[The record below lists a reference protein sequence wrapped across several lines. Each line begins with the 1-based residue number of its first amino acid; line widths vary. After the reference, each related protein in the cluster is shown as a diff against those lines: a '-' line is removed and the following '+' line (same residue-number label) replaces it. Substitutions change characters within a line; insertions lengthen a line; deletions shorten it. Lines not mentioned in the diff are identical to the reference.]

1 MAIGSKAYHTH
12 HPSASRAV
20 PDAKRPYIY
29 CLFAPFARVHN
40 AIMRAWRSAPVTM
53 RVTAWIAVLTLFV
66 HAVVMATHVPPALT
80 AALSQA
86 TQVAVADEHCHH
98 HAMAEAPA
106 VDSGHAEHGSPSPAG
121 MPGHFTYCPICLS
134 LHGGK
139 ILGPSAAPVLALPV
153 VAVVAQPLPPD
164 EAVHHE
170 RPARP
175 FSARAPPVVV

>member
-1 MAIGSKAYHTH
+1 MA
-12 HPSASRAV
+12 
-20 PDAKRPYIY
+20 
-29 CLFAPFARVHN
+29 
-40 AIMRAWRSAPVTM
+40 M

-66 HAVVMATHVPPALT
+66 HAVVMATHVPPPLA

-86 TQVAVADEHCHH
+86 ARIAVADEHCHDH
-98 HAMAEAPA
+98 GMAQAGDEASGDEAVEDAVTMAMAAMGN
-106 VDSGHAEHGSPSPAG
+106 GHTGHESPSPAG

-139 ILGPSAAPVLALPV
+139 ILGPSTAPVLALPV
-153 VAVVAQPLPPD
+153 VAVVAPPLPPD
-164 EAVHHE
+164 EAVHYE

>member
-1 MAIGSKAYHTH
+1 
-12 HPSASRAV
+12 
-20 PDAKRPYIY
+20 
-29 CLFAPFARVHN
+29 
-40 AIMRAWRSAPVTM
+40 M

-66 HAVVMATHVPPALT
+66 HAVVMATHVPPPLA
-80 AALSQA
+80 AALSQTA
-86 TQVAVADEHCHH
+86 QIAVADEHCHDH
-98 HAMAEAPA
+98 EMAEAPA
-106 VDSGHAEHGSPSPAG
+106 VGNGHTGHESPSPAG

-139 ILGPSAAPVLALPV
+139 ILGPSAAPLLALPV
-153 VAVVAQPLPPD
+153 VAVVARTLPPD

>member
-1 MAIGSKAYHTH
+1 
-12 HPSASRAV
+12 
-20 PDAKRPYIY
+20 
-29 CLFAPFARVHN
+29 
-40 AIMRAWRSAPVTM
+40 M

-66 HAVVMATHVPPALT
+66 HAVVMATHVPPPLA
-80 AALSQA
+80 AALSQTA
-86 TQVAVADEHCHH
+86 QIAVADEPCHDH
-98 HAMAEAPA
+98 EMAPAGEKAGYEAGTMAAAPA
-106 VDSGHAEHGSPSPAG
+106 VESGHAGHGSSSPAG

-153 VAVVAQPLPPD
+153 MVVVARPVPPN
-164 EAVHHE
+164 ETVHYE